1 MPKTKNFWDSF
12 YKDQN
17 NKKII
22 DESSFAHFVQKFIE
36 ADSLVIDM
44 GCGNGRDSRFLSLF
58 YDVVGVDQ
66 SDEAIALCRTQILPM
81 TNTTKTL
88 DFRVLSIEDENICQ
102 IFNAKYIKDKKKSVF
117 VYARFFLH
125 AIDKMQCERFWDFV
139 QCMNRDSSVSVGVEF
154 RTNEDEN
161 NFKQFPDHF
170 RRYLDPTAVVT
181 DAESRGFRVR
191 EIHQGYG
198 LAKYKSEDPHLARII
213 FDSRRRHVW

>member
-1 MPKTKNFWDSF
+1 
-12 YKDQN
+12 
-17 NKKII
+17 
-22 DESSFAHFVQKFIE
+22 
-36 ADSLVIDM
+36 M

-88 DFRVLSIEDENICQ
+88 DFRVLSIEDENICH
-102 IFNAKYIKDKKKSVF
+102 ILKAEYIKERENVF

-125 AIDKMQCERFWDFV
+125 AIDKTQYERFWDFA
-139 QCMNRDSSVSVGVEF
+139 QCLNRDNSVSVGVEF
-154 RTNEDEN
+154 RTNEDEK

-170 RRYLDPTAVVT
+170 RRYLDPSEVVI
-181 DAESRGFRVR
+181 DAELRGFKVR

-198 LAKYKSEDPHLARII
+198 FAKYKNEDPHLARII
-213 FDSRRRHVW
+213 FDSQRSPF